1 MCTVSRHHVRTE
13 RMQYMHKHA
22 HKHKTSERTR
32 EMISGQSCTIPR
44 PRGGQLGPTAPD
56 RHTHTHTHTHIYIP
70 GNIESDRIIAI
81 APFSN
86 CSTYRMRVII
96 RMYLHNRC
104 CCENDADTRQSYAHT
119 TTSPCHRKRRPHTIP
134 LPLFSLPPH
143 TVLLELLS
151 LSHTHTHSLSQLSS
165 THTHTHTHSRSKHT
179 REHARYS
186 LTLTTPFLSSSP
198 QQCECA
204 LAKNPGYSLVKLGFP
219 KVDSGKMAIE

>member
-1 MCTVSRHHVRTE
+1 
-13 RMQYMHKHA
+13 MQYMHKHA

-44 PRGGQLGPTAPD
+44 PRGGQLGPTQHQID
-56 RHTHTHTHTHIYIP
+56 THTHTYIYIP

-86 CSTYRMRVII
+86 CSTYRMRIII

-151 LSHTHTHSLSQLSS
+151 HTHTPSLSLSTLLP
-165 THTHTHTHSRSKHT
+165 THTHTHTLQIQTHT
-179 REHARYS
+179 RTRAI
-186 LTLTTPFLSSSP
+186 LSHSHHSVSVLLSTVP
-198 QQCECA
+198 SV
-204 LAKNPGYSLVKLGFP
+204 P
-219 KVDSGKMAIE
+219 